1 MIINELETN
10 IISNNVKKEP
20 LKTKANYIIKIICIL
35 LYIILIT
42 YSPQSKSEDI
52 IPMKNMTIIEKFI
65 FQLNEQSIFRIPI
78 YILFFDYLESDV
90 CPDINAYLVFK
101 YYLEHNYTNAYYVIN
116 DQTEFYK
123 ELLIKNETKNI
134 IPYDMK
140 KNDYFILFPYILNS
154 KIIVQSYVLLPFQ
167 TIINQVK
174 FLKFLYLTHAINY
187 FKEKIIKIELEAI
200 EDKKRKH
207 IILSSPYEYNLYKK
221 MNLYEDNSLHIAGLP
236 RYDRFEFIKKNDSE
250 NDCLLISFTYRKYN
264 NSVFQQSLYKKN
276 IEKLLGDKEF
286 ISFLK
291 NKNIDLI
298 YSQHH
303 YDLFRNR
310 TFKKEDFPNV
320 IYSEQNNL
328 AHYIEQCSLY
338 ITDFSTVSFDFM
350 LQNKPVLFYF
360 IDAND
365 TISFDEKEYMN
376 IDKNNS
382 IYFENV
388 FYEQEP
394 LIENIKY
401 YINNNYKLKEGLANK
416 YVTLFYTKKNI
427 TGKIYD
433 IINQMISD

>member
-236 RYDRFEFIKKNDSE
+236 RYDRF
-250 NDCLLISFTYRKYN
+250 
-264 NSVFQQSLYKKN
+264 
-276 IEKLLGDKEF
+276 
-286 ISFLK
+286 
-291 NKNIDLI
+291 
-298 YSQHH
+298 
-303 YDLFRNR
+303 
-310 TFKKEDFPNV
+310 
-320 IYSEQNNL
+320 
-328 AHYIEQCSLY
+328 
-338 ITDFSTVSFDFM
+338 
-350 LQNKPVLFYF
+350 
-360 IDAND
+360 
-365 TISFDEKEYMN
+365 
-376 IDKNNS
+376 
-382 IYFENV
+382 
-388 FYEQEP
+388 
-394 LIENIKY
+394 
-401 YINNNYKLKEGLANK
+401 
-416 YVTLFYTKKNI
+416 
-427 TGKIYD
+427 
-433 IINQMISD
+433 